1 MGIFD
6 WLFGKKKAEP
16 AAAPQVKEKKPAEP
30 AAAPQVKEKK
40 PAEPAVT
47 PQVNEEKPVSGSGSS
62 AEVDILRIGTN
73 MIDTIRAIRAYTSPY
88 YSLDQARNV
97 IAAVPCTLQVTDEA
111 AFCAA
116 MRKAGCVVRGRS
128 EKDSEL
134 AAAGVVRAVPP
145 AGRIR
150 RNENAGPACSD
161 PERFRRIMT
170 SQVLAMYL
178 YDHDEACREEYLRRL
193 KICGL
198 SEERAEQY
206 MAFETEIL
214 NRCPRPEMVDKNF
227 IARPCFNLSTRALP
241 HEPAYYAE
249 HFDYPLSYIIKL
261 SDEAEWHFWNS
272 HEADLPDEVW
282 SEIFDLSDKNRKLFL
297 PYAQNMVDALG
308 WSYQE
313 VNKFS
318 FNEQGMLD
326 LYRWNRG
333 MTRAAKQPWGIA

>member
-16 AAAPQVKEKKPAEP
+16 AAAPQV
-30 AAAPQVKEKK
+30 
-40 PAEPAVT
+40 
-47 PQVNEEKPVSGSGSS
+47 NEEKPV
-62 AEVDILRIGTN
+62 
-73 MIDTIRAIRAYTSPY
+73 
-88 YSLDQARNV
+88 
-97 IAAVPCTLQVTDEA
+97 
-111 AFCAA
+111 
-116 MRKAGCVVRGRS
+116 
-128 EKDSEL
+128 
-134 AAAGVVRAVPP
+134 
-145 AGRIR
+145 
-150 RNENAGPACSD
+150 SD

-198 SEERAEQY
+198 SEERARQY

-214 NRCPRPEMVDKNF
+214 NRCPRPEMV
-227 IARPCFNLSTRALP
+227 
-241 HEPAYYAE
+241 
-249 HFDYPLSYIIKL
+249 
-261 SDEAEWHFWNS
+261 
-272 HEADLPDEVW
+272 
-282 SEIFDLSDKNRKLFL
+282 DKNRKLFL

>member
-1 MGIFD
+1 M
-6 WLFGKKKAEP
+6 P
-16 AAAPQVKEKKPAEP
+16 
-30 AAAPQVKEKK
+30 
-40 PAEPAVT
+40 
-47 PQVNEEKPVSGSGSS
+47 
-62 AEVDILRIGTN
+62 
-73 MIDTIRAIRAYTSPY
+73 
-88 YSLDQARNV
+88 
-97 IAAVPCTLQVTDEA
+97 
-111 AFCAA
+111 
-116 MRKAGCVVRGRS
+116 
-128 EKDSEL
+128 
-134 AAAGVVRAVPP
+134 
-145 AGRIR
+145 
-150 RNENAGPACSD
+150 GPA
-161 PERFRRIMT
+161 
-170 SQVLAMYL
+170 
-178 YDHDEACREEYLRRL
+178 
-193 KICGL
+193 
-198 SEERAEQY
+198 
-206 MAFETEIL
+206 
-214 NRCPRPEMVDKNF
+214 
-227 IARPCFNLSTRALP
+227 NLSTRALP